1 MALTLTQAGG
11 VYARA
16 VIGAGREL
24 SAMLDTML
32 VPSET
37 GPCLPPSRFAEFEQ
51 AFGDILFSAPANAN
65 PTTQAE
71 LREALA
77 LFHEFGQPIMD
88 EMSVLAARL
97 LMPWTAAHAQMMRM
111 LESPVAGHA

>member
-24 SAMLDTML
+24 AAMLDTML

-37 GPCLPPSRFAEFEQ
+37 GPCLPPSRYDDFQEAFEN
-51 AFGDILFSAPANAN
+51 ILFSAPANAN
-65 PTTQAE
+65 AETRAE
-71 LREALA
+71 LCEAYA
-77 LFHEFGQPIMD
+77 LFDTFGQPIWD

-97 LMPWTAAHAQMMRM
+97 LMPWTEAHAQMMRM
-111 LESPVAGHA
+111 LESPVGGHA